1 MEDKNNGFVIKGVS
15 IGNTEFCSLLVR
27 YPFYHITIE
36 NINFNIHEHYLAIYT
51 NTFTPNTITYHSL
64 KINYKIQFCNNF
76 FVCHFHTSGYYG
88 NQSLS
93 QYN

>member
-36 NINFNIHEHYLAIYT
+36 NINF
-51 NTFTPNTITYHSL
+51 
-64 KINYKIQFCNNF
+64 
-76 FVCHFHTSGYYG
+76 
-88 NQSLS
+88 
-93 QYN
+93 